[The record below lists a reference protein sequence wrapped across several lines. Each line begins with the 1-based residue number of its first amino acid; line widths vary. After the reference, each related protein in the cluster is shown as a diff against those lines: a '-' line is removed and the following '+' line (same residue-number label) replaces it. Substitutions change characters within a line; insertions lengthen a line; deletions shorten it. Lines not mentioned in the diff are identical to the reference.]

1 MIHHTTASSDTQA
14 RYIRNNNGQRYF
26 TPDPLDYDREV
37 PKTDQHRFDHQYNH
51 QFDHQYDHMIPP
63 MKKALKFTAKATWFL
78 MKNMVKAA
86 FLIPRLFSGTA
97 SKPSSK
103 KNPSPAT
110 AFPAP

>member
-1 MIHHTTASSDTQA
+1 MIRHTTASSDTQT

-37 PKTDQHRFDHQYNH
+37 PKTELAPY
-51 QFDHQYDHMIPP
+51 DHQYDHMIPP
-63 MKKALKFTAKATWFL
+63 MKKALKFTAKATWFM

-86 FLIPRLFSGTA
+86 FLIPRLFSRTA
-97 SKPSSK
+97 SRSSSK